1 MEAFEI
7 QASEEEFEA
16 AFREIVEPRGARGA
30 TLTEIIEAA
39 RARDC
44 EPLCPREAARAAVA
58 GKGWVFQTTDGERYY
73 LAPPRPPAAPVKVD
87 GLTPMQRALE
97 RYGPAGPGA
106 STKTARLFHMLQRP
120 EGCTAREVAA
130 DLTAAGKLT
139 KPGAISQMLQ
149 TLMVTF
155 GLRITGDPDEVL
167 SGGVSKRYRI
177 VD

>member
-1 MEAFEI
+1 M
-7 QASEEEFEA
+7 
-16 AFREIVEPRGARGA
+16 RPWPG
-30 TLTEIIEAA
+30 
-39 RARDC
+39 
-44 EPLCPREAARAAVA
+44 AVA
-58 GKGWVFQTTDGERYY
+58 GCSQQREGVERYY
-73 LAPPRPPAAPVKVD
+73 AGQPAPAAPVEVD

-149 TLMVTF
+149 TLMVSF
-155 GLRITGDPDEVL
+155 GLRITGDPDLVR